1 MYLNDDLWTSTDEE
15 LARLGQAGD
24 ERALALLY
32 HRFKTRVYRFV
43 QGRGADDIL
52 AEEVTSQTLEYMIR
66 TLDTFQGRSKLATWV
81 LGIACRRLRRARG
94 ESDPDTVPLE
104 ECYAIPG
111 SVMLEPTE
119 LSRREDQSRLCRSLL
134 DRLTAQQRE
143 TIQLVAL
150 EGMSW
155 AGVARLQ
162 NRNVDAVGMTLSR
175 GLRRLKSLHQDAE
188 NKELQPQ
195 MNAESRDP

>member
-1 MYLNDDLWTSTDEE
+1 MHLNEDLWTSTDEE

-43 QGRGADDIL
+43 QHRGADDIL

-66 TLDTFQGRSKLATWV
+66 TLNRFQGRSTLATWV
-81 LGIACRRLRRARG
+81 MGIACRRLRRARTK
-94 ESDPDTVPLE
+94 SDPEPVPLE

-111 SVMLEPTE
+111 SAVLEPAEIT
-119 LSRREDQSRLCRSLL
+119 RREDRSRLCRSLL

-143 TIQLVAL
+143 TVQLVAL

-155 AGVARLQ
+155 AEVARLQ
-162 NRNVDAVGMTLSR
+162 GRSPGAVGLTLNRAMHRFRS
-175 GLRRLKSLHQDAE
+175 LWQENEMKSTTE
-188 NKELQPQ
+188 PQ
-195 MNAESRDP
+195 SHRESES